1 MININNEAMINLIN
15 TIILHRIFNDIDT
28 SSYLQN
34 FGNRMSFLQRKR
46 SFDYNCTNYNNQ
58 NIDQKNNHS
67 NISNTD
73 INKCKDSFN
82 VNIKPFKLDQELRS
96 DFIKHKTSNINRTP
110 LNNYPFN
117 YSNFCQNKENID
129 ENFLNPNSIINNLNY
144 KLNENII
151 YDSQDNKLGIQEEH
165 LNDHNNSTDVSNT
178 PFPTN
183 NAISSESSKKSFYF
197 NVIHNKNERTKR
209 RKKRKIIKQ
218 TENNNEIKVLKN
230 NKVVYVNNFL
240 LNSYSTSKNIKE
252 LNTIAFVERNKRSS
266 RFRGV
271 SKNGNQWQV
280 LMMIN
285 KNKSYIGSYDSEEFA
300 ARIYDVLAIKNR
312 GMNARTNFIY
322 SSKQIKNICEK
333 DIDIKSKNI
342 CEIISQLVV

>member
-1 MININNEAMINLIN
+1 MININNEAMISLVN
-15 TIILHRIFNDIDT
+15 TIVLNRIFNNIDT
-28 SSYLQN
+28 SYLHN

-46 SFDYNCTNYNNQ
+46 GFDYNCANYSNQ

-67 NISNTD
+67 NISNID
-73 INKCKDSFN
+73 MNKCNDSFN
-82 VNIKPFKLDQELRS
+82 ANIKQFKSGQELRS
-96 DFIKHKTSNINRTP
+96 DFIKHKKYNINKIP
-110 LNNYPFN
+110 LNNYSFN
-117 YSNFCQNKENID
+117 YSNFCQNKENND
-129 ENFLNPNSIINNLNY
+129 ENLNSNSIINNFNY
-144 KLNENII
+144 KLNKNKI
-151 YDSQDNKLGIQEEH
+151 YDSQDNKPDIQKLEEH
-165 LNDHNNSTDVSNT
+165 SNDHNNSTDVSNT
-178 PFPTN
+178 PFPSI
-183 NAISSESSKKSFYF
+183 NAISSESSKKSCYF
-197 NVIHNKNERTKR
+197 KIIHNNNEKIKR

-312 GMNARTNFIY
+312 GMNARTNFKY
-322 SSKQIKNICEK
+322 NSKQIKNICEK

-342 CEIISQLVV
+342 NEIISQLIV